1 MMRRATFTRTQSGG
15 TLVELLIASTLLVAL
30 TLTVFLAIDSL
41 LRTYSRGEQRADLQ
55 ESARIAAGRMAQE
68 LRAAG
73 LDPEGVIPQQP
84 VQAAIQTAET
94 SRIAFITGESDANGN
109 DKSIKVEYRLD
120 LKADPP
126 VLRRQQW
133 SWSMSSNSWTG
144 ASGAQPFANGITAV
158 ELTYYGAD
166 GAAIPSGEL
175 AARLGETQRI
185 GLAVTASSPP
195 GHTPPETYRLVG
207 EVRMRNIGL

>member
-1 MMRRATFTRTQSGG
+1 MMRRATSIRAQSGV
-15 TLVELLIASTLLVAL
+15 TLVELLIASALLVAL
-30 TLTVFLAIDSL
+30 TLTGFLAIDSL

-55 ESARIAAGRMAQE
+55 ASARIATGRMAQE

-73 LDPEGVIPQQP
+73 LDPEAVIPQQP

-94 SRIAFITGESDANGN
+94 SRIVFITGEADSNGN
-109 DKSIKVEYRLD
+109 DKSMKVEYRLD

-133 SWSMSSNSWTG
+133 SWSMSSHSWTG
-144 ASGAQPFANGITAV
+144 ASGAQPFVNGITAV
-158 ELTYYGAD
+158 ELTYYGVD

-175 AARLGETQRI
+175 AARLGEIRRV